1 MVVQM
6 ANLVRPVTRRCTL
19 PFLHYGKP
27 LIVTLEPGDVL
38 AMRLEG
44 HRTIRRAPLSQVFIW
59 LCLWA
64 AVSRKAK
71 PSH

>member
-1 MVVQM
+1 MT
-6 ANLVRPVTRRCTL
+6 NLTKPVSRRGTL

-44 HRTIRRAPLSQVFIW
+44 HPAVHRVSWSQLYVW
-59 LCLWA
+59 LCLR
-64 AVSRKAK
+64 SGSGGSLLPLR
-71 PSH
+71 